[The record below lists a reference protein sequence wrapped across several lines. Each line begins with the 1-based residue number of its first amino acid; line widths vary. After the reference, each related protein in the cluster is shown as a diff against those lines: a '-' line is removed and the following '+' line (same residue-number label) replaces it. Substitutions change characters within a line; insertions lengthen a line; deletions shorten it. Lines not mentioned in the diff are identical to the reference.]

1 MNIKRGI
8 ITAISMLLVLAT
20 ACTAE
25 PVDATDEVIIET
37 SAEKSA
43 LFTDGVEAQETYPAF
58 PSITYTVTRPK
69 IEKTNETTTDIVFY
83 RSGQPIYGRI
93 THPKGKGPFKTII
106 ISHGLY
112 AAFGRYAPQAERY
125 SENGYAVIEFE
136 YQNGN
141 PPDSYDDPEYIG
153 DYILDE
159 ILDLYAVIDSMQYIS
174 YVDTSNIYLYGHSM
188 GGLVAAYVGTYR
200 QKEIKGLILVDPS
213 FYATDLME
221 FEHKKMITTDIY
233 PFLSHCSI
241 PVMIITGTTGSF
253 GEDPHFFDDARRSL
267 PICDYIVIE
276 GASHTFS
283 GEAGLHLVD
292 VSVEK
297 MQEWEEKYN

>member
-1 MNIKRGI
+1 MDIKRGI
-8 ITAISMLLVLAT
+8 ITAISMLLILAT

-25 PVDATDEVIIET
+25 PVEVTEEVIIET
-37 SAEKSA
+37 SAEKKVI
-43 LFTDGVEAQETYPAF
+43 FTEGIEAQETYPVL
-58 PSITYTVTRPK
+58 PSITYTVTKPK
-69 IEKTNETTTDIVFY
+69 IEKTSETTTDIVFY

-93 THPKGKGPFKTII
+93 THPQGKGPFKTII

-112 AAFGRYAPQAERY
+112 ASFGRYAPQAERY

-159 ILDLYAVIDSMQYIS
+159 ILDLYTVIDSMQYIS

-188 GGLVAAYVGTYR
+188 GGLVASYVGTYR

-213 FYATDLME
+213 FYATDLMD

-233 PFLSHCSI
+233 PFLSHCAI

-253 GEDPHFFDDARRSL
+253 GEDPHFFDEARRAL

-276 GASHTFS
+276 GANHSFN

-297 MQEWEEKYN
+297 MKEWEEKYN